1 MKSIFSNT
9 SFWGLNVL
17 LGLFICTMSFTSCDD
32 NDSNET
38 SPITIK
44 KVYLEDASSSVPDRE
59 VTFARLG
66 QLLRIEG
73 SGFTGL
79 KRVYINGYSTYF
91 NPVFLSDN
99 SMLISVS
106 KETPI
111 KDIGLLNRNRIRF
124 VKDGA
129 QVSYRFEIRSSAPT
143 VTDISHTMP
152 LAGETITIYG
162 EGLTEVSKVVFPG
175 NIEVTG
181 SITSDADG
189 EFCTVVVPAGITES
203 GAVFIECAN
212 GGAYSPAY
220 FNFKKGLILDF
231 DGKGSH
237 GSWGSSE
244 SMIFPEDLKSAS
256 IGTGNVSQG
265 TYCAHRPERITEFAP
280 AKNRCSEVW
289 TAGTGVDDWRGQL
302 TPYIPATTPLDQV
315 ALQFDIYVPAVW
327 QGSGYLKI
335 CLINNFNGGEW
346 SKESY
351 NYVPWIV
358 GKEIVPFQTEGW
370 KTVTIP
376 LNKLYSFSDDDYTF
390 EDVLAR
396 REAATYSNFGFYFE
410 NSDFTLKNITG
421 NDSDDTVEFPSAPT
435 SVQVYTDN
443 WRVVPLDTP
452 TYTDFPEEDE

>member
-1 MKSIFSNT
+1 M
-9 SFWGLNVL
+9 NVL
-17 LGLFICTMSFTSCDD
+17 LGLFIGAMGFVSCND
-32 NDSNET
+32 NDDPNEN
-38 SPITIK
+38 SPITITN
-44 KVYLEDASSSVPDRE
+44 VYLEDASSSVPDRE

-99 SMLISVS
+99 SILVGIS

-111 KDIGLLNRNRIRF
+111 VDADPEERNKIKF
-124 VKDGA
+124 VKDGT
-129 QVSYRFEIRSSAPT
+129 QMVYLFEIRSSAPVIT
-143 VTDISHTMP
+143 NISHTMP

-162 EGLTEVSKVVFPG
+162 EGLIEVSKVVFPG
-175 NIEVTG
+175 DIDVTNNIV
-181 SITSDADG
+181 SDADG
-189 EFCTVVVPAGITES
+189 EFCIVQVPDGVSDEGGS
-203 GAVFIECAN
+203 VFIECAN

-220 FNFKKGLILDF
+220 FNFKKGILLDF

-237 GSWGSSE
+237 NSWGSTE
-244 SMIFPEDLKSAS
+244 SMILPEDLESEP
-256 IGTGNVSQG
+256 IGEGNASQG
-265 TYCAHRPERITEFAP
+265 IYCAHRPERITEFAP

-289 TAGTGVDDWRGQL
+289 TAGDNWRDQL

-315 ALQFDIYVPAVW
+315 AFQFDIYVPKTW
-327 QGSGYLKI
+327 KDSGFLKI

-376 LNKLYSFSDDDYTF
+376 LNKLYSFADDDYTF

-421 NDSDDTVEFPSAPT
+421 NDSDNAIEFPSAIT
-435 SVQVYTDN
+435 SVQIYTDN
-443 WRVVPLDTP
+443 WRIVPLDTP
-452 TYTDFPEEDE
+452 TYTDFPEEEE